1 MIAKVGVAARHSQFR
16 YAERGRG
23 ALVTWTDRASGR
35 SPGMPLISPRWAYD
49 SPGSWRPPEPRP
61 RRKVAQRLTRRGCGW
76 SRPSPRGGVE
86 TRPAPGQAQ
95 KPGLY
100 SPERPEAVGGLPDC
114 ENAPAILGRPCR
126 RTWQRR
132 LDAPCAAHRPWP
144 RRCRLAVEEAR
155 PGKARLEW
163 P

>member
-35 SPGMPLISPRWAYD
+35 SPGMPLISPRSAQD
-49 SPGSWRPPEPRP
+49 SPGTGGRQNPGRVEKSLSDSPGA
-61 RRKVAQRLTRRGCGW
+61 VADGPGPQLGEGRD
-76 SRPSPRGGVE
+76 
-86 TRPAPGQAQ
+86 RPAPGQAQ

-114 ENAPAILGRPCR
+114 ENAPAILWTALP
-126 RTWQRR
+126 TH
-132 LDAPCAAHRPWP
+132 LAA
-144 RRCRLAVEEAR
+144 
-155 PGKARLEW
+155 KARRSLCRSSTMATSM
-163 P
+163 